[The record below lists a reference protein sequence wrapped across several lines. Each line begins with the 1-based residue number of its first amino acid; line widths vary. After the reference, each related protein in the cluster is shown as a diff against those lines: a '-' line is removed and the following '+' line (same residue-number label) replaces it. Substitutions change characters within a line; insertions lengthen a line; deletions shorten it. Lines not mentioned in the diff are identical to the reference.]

1 MGKMYVSEENQS
13 WEEQN
18 TGKVSYLRLVNRV
31 TTDRVLCNNIVDIDP
46 ELYDNIIFGNC
57 DYSTEIFQY
66 FICNFYESDLQLLKE
81 LGAEDDIIIAYC
93 KPLDVYVL
101 MVDHLGTPWG
111 GISTSIDIVEEI

>member
-31 TTDRVLCNNIVDIDP
+31 TTDRVLCNNIIDIDP

-57 DYSTEIFQY
+57 DYGTEIFQY